1 MSSNV
6 ATVTASGKPS
16 LVKRFAARFGVDED
30 KLLSTLKATAF
41 KVKDGAVSNEQMM
54 ALLVVADQYGLNPF
68 TKEIFAFPDKQNG
81 IVPVVGVD
89 GWSRLINAHEQFNG
103 AEFRYSDEI
112 VIDPAGHHKPCP
124 EWCEAILY
132 RKDREHA
139 MVVREYFDE
148 VYRPPFEGI
157 GRDNKPYIKS
167 GPWQSHTKRMLR
179 HKVLIQC
186 SRIGFGYV
194 GIYDEDEA
202 MRIVERDITPVSEVV
217 EQPRM
222 RDQLKKKTDITEA
235 DPVDAAEPD
244 VERPN
249 NPVTYAEIAGMLNK
263 AQSQEVLDQAADL
276 IASLTDEAQKV
287 ELALLYDKLG
297 EKIR

>member
-1 MSSNV
+1 MTKQQV
-6 ATVTASGKPS
+6 AAVESGKPS

-30 KLLSTLKATAF
+30 KMLGTLKLTAF
-41 KVKDGAVSNEQMM
+41 KVGNNGSVSNEQMM
-54 ALLVVADQYGLNPF
+54 ALLVVADQYGLNPW
-68 TKEIFAFPDKQNG
+68 TREIYAFPDKGG

-89 GWSRLINAHEQFNG
+89 GWSRIINSHEQFDG
-103 AEFRYSDEI
+103 VDFEQDDDSCTCTI
-112 VIDPAGHHKPCP
+112 
-124 EWCEAILY
+124 Y
-132 RKDREHA
+132 RKDRAHPTKVTEFSA
-139 MVVREYFDE
+139 ECR
-148 VYRPPFEGI
+148 
-157 GRDNKPYIKS
+157 RDT
-167 GPWQSHTKRMLR
+167 GPWKSHPRRMLR
-179 HKVLIQC
+179 HKTLIQC
-186 SRIGFGYV
+186 ARLAFGFV

-217 EQPRM
+217 ERPRM